1 MLNNDAHND
10 DGDVLL
16 LESEKKRQREAA
28 ADLAIMRERLR
39 SMGILSKQAR
49 LSQQGSN
56 NNSNS
61 NADTVEIERGG
72 HEHEQGGSDTPST
85 VSEEDQIEQKTTV
98 AVVAV
103 AAEVMKSSHHTDVST
118 DDALAKPIIDMNSS
132 GQSQQGVGTQQ
143 GRQQSSSHSSSNSSN
158 SSRRSLEI
166 ALELKQKTEKHQR
179 ILR

>member
-1 MLNNDAHND
+1 MLNNDAHN

-49 LSQQGSN
+49 QSQQGSN
-56 NNSNS
+56 NS
-61 NADTVEIERGG
+61 NAEIERGG

-98 AVVAV
+98 AAIAVVAV
-103 AAEVMKSSHHTDVST
+103 AADAST
-118 DDALAKPIIDMNSS
+118 DGALAKPIIDMNSS